1 MNRLLTWLFL
11 CLLSLL
17 TSGLVAQQKYIGV
30 VLDESQRPVA
40 GVSISFATSK
50 ARTTTDQE
58 GRFQISATS
67 PDERLTFSH
76 LGYNTQTIVLSAW
89 RDNVIRIVLSKKSN
103 ELEEVMVE
111 TGYQRIPKDRA
122 TGAFAQVDDKIIT
135 QRMSS
140 GNIIDRLEGNF
151 SALQMDRRD
160 GTNRINIRG
169 INTLSD
175 ALMGPLIIVNDL
187 PFEGDINS
195 INPNDVETVTLL
207 KDAAATSVWGA
218 RAGNGV
224 IVIKLKNQSRQTGTA
239 VDFSSNLTIT
249 AKPDLMYAPKMSS
262 AEFIAVEKMLFDKG
276 FYNTILNG
284 TNSNRG
290 IVSPVVDALHDLA
303 NGLISQQEVDARIEK
318 YKTLDYRNELLRHVY
333 RRGMLS
339 QNNIALSGRGQQ
351 SGYRLGLGYDRNALN
366 KKESA
371 NQRLVINGSYQL
383 HFGKRFRLE
392 SNLMYS
398 NMQNSY
404 NPDLTDYPIAVGG
417 GRTNLY
423 PYAQLMD
430 EAGRPLAIPSLYNY
444 RYMESV
450 AARNE
455 GLLDWFYRP
464 LDEFGKSKASYNTN
478 YWNAG
483 LKLSVKLWNSLD
495 ITGQYGFEGQLGVN
509 RTLRGSE
516 SFSTRDLIN
525 RFTQID
531 KGAVKRIVPLGGI
544 LTNGNNDFTSH
555 KGRVQLNFSQKW
567 NDQHELNFFGGS
579 EVSARSEEGTS
590 FTTYGFDADLYNSQL
605 IDPVGAYPIYDGL
618 SGLSRIPYTNGFDK
632 RSRRYVSLF
641 GNASYTY
648 RGRYIF
654 SVSGRKDASNLF
666 GVNANNKWNPLWSA
680 GLAWKLSD
688 EAFFPKN
695 NIVNS
700 LKLRSTLGHSGN
712 SGGMTTSLPIIN
724 YMSGLNT
731 DVSTFP
737 RAIVSLLPNPSLR
750 WEDVRMFNIAL
761 DAVLLNNRIVL
772 SADAYF
778 KKSTD
783 LFASDPIDPTYGFTT
798 VRRNVAIA
806 SGKGIDI
813 DLNAKILDGNFK
825 WNAKVLF
832 TINKDQVDKY
842 YGGTWRA
849 LTFTSYAGRNLSPI
863 EGKALYPVFSYRFA
877 GLDPENGDPQGF
889 LQGAVSKDY
898 NKMLVDSMQNLVYHG
913 TGIPPYYGSLNQT
926 FTWKSWLLSV
936 NFAYKFGHF
945 FQKETIRYLDLFNG
959 WRTHGD
965 YAQRWQNAGD
975 ELQTTVP
982 SMTYP
987 ANSNRDNFYAYSDA
1001 NIGKGDVIRL
1011 QDIRLQYQWHVM
1023 RKYPVQVYASA
1034 NNVALLWKANKWGI
1048 DPDFNNMPPARNYS
1062 LGLSVHF

>member
-1 MNRLLTWLFL
+1 MNKWLIYTLFITL
-11 CLLSLL
+11 CFIQMELK
-17 TSGLVAQQKYIGV
+17 AQHNYNGTV
-30 VLDESQRPVA
+30 VDESAHPIA
-40 GVSISFATSK
+40 GASITLLKTKTQTRTDREGKFQVWATDLS
-50 ARTTTDQE
+50 
-58 GRFQISATS
+58 
-67 PDERLTFSH
+67 ERLSVSYM
-76 LGYNTQTIVLSAW
+76 GYETSVLALAESKNKKFWIVLT
-89 RDNVIRIVLSKKSN
+89 KKTN
-103 ELEEVMVE
+103 QLEEVMVE

-135 QRMSS
+135 QRLSS
-140 GNIIDRLEGNF
+140 ANILDRFEGNF

-160 GTNRINIRG
+160 GTNQINIRG
-169 INTLSD
+169 INTLSS
-175 ALMGPLIIVNDL
+175 ALMGPLIVVNDL
-187 PFEGDINS
+187 PFEGDINA

-224 IVIKLKNQSRQTGTA
+224 IVIKLKNRNKQEGTA

-249 AKPDLMYAPKMSS
+249 AKPDLMYLSKMSS
-262 AEFIAVEKMLFDKG
+262 AEFIDVEKILFDKG

-290 IVSPVVDALHDLA
+290 IVSPVVDGLYDLSK
-303 NGLISQQEVDARIEK
+303 GLVTQEEMDARIEQ
-318 YKTLDYRNELLRHVY
+318 YKTQDYRKDLLRYVY
-333 RRGMLS
+333 RNGVLS
-339 QNNIALSGRGQQ
+339 QNNIALSGRAEQ
-351 SGYRLGLGYDRNALN
+351 SGYRVGIGYDRNMLS
-366 KKESA
+366 KRESS

-383 HFGKRFRLE
+383 NFWKRFRLE
-392 SNLMYS
+392 SNLLYS
-398 NMQNSY
+398 NMKNSY
-404 NPDLTDYPIAVGG
+404 NPGLIDYPIGVGG

-430 EAGRPLAIPSLYNY
+430 DAGNPLAIPSQYNF

-450 AARNE
+450 ATRNE

-464 LDEFGKSKASYNTN
+464 LDEFGTSRANNNTN

-483 LKLSVKLWNSLD
+483 LKLSVKLWNSLE
-495 ITGQYGFEGQLGVN
+495 ITGQYGFEGQLGAN
-509 RTLRGSE
+509 RTLRGQE
-516 SFSTRDLIN
+516 SFFTRDLIN

-531 KGAVKRIVPLGGI
+531 NGTVKRIVPLGGI

-555 KGRVQLNFSQKW
+555 KGRVQLNFAKKW
-567 NDQHELNFFGGS
+567 SNLHELNFFGGS
-579 EVSARSEEGTS
+579 EVSARTEES
-590 FTTYGFDADLYNSQL
+590 SLFTTYGFDEDLYNSQL
-605 IDPVGAYPIYDGL
+605 IDPISAYPIYDGL

-632 RSRRYVSLF
+632 RMRRYVSLF

-695 NIVNS
+695 KMVNS

-712 SGGMTTSLPIIN
+712 SGGMTTSLPIIS

-750 WEDVRMFNIAL
+750 WEDVRMFNVAL
-761 DAVLLNNRIVL
+761 DAALFNNRIML

-783 LFASDPIDPTYGFTT
+783 LFASDPIDPTYGFST
-798 VRRNVAIA
+798 VRRNVAIT
-806 SGKGIDI
+806 SGRGIDI
-813 DLNAKILDGNFK
+813 DLNAKILDGNLK

-832 TINKDQVDKY
+832 TINKDKVDKY

-849 LTFTSYAGRNLSPI
+849 LAFTSYAGRNVSPV
-863 EGKALYPVFSYRFA
+863 EGKALYPVFSYRFM
-877 GLDPENGDPQGF
+877 GLDPETGDPQGS
-889 LQGAVSKDY
+889 LQGAISKDY
-898 NKMLVDSMQNLVYHG
+898 TKILADSIQNLVYHG
-913 TGIPPYYGSLNQT
+913 PGIPPYYGSLNQT
-926 FTWKSWLLSV
+926 FSWKSWLLSV
-936 NFAYKFGHF
+936 NIAYKFGHF

-965 YAQRWQNAGD
+965 YAKRWQNPGD
-975 ELQTTVP
+975 ESQTTVP

-987 ANSNRDNFYAYSDA
+987 ANSNRDDFYAYSEA
-1001 NIGKGDVIRL
+1001 NIGKGDIMRL
-1011 QDIRLQYQWHVM
+1011 QDIRLQYQWLLM
-1023 RKYPVQVYASA
+1023 RKFPVQAYASA

-1062 LGLSVHF
+1062 LGLSIHF